1 MVPSMIYWIFLV
13 HHSCDFLHLLS
24 KKIKHMQENVEDMWM
39 TTKLV
44 VMHAMIMAAKIIR
57 QFIECGKYIG

>member
-1 MVPSMIYWIFLV
+1 
-13 HHSCDFLHLLS
+13 
-24 KKIKHMQENVEDMWM
+24 MQENVEDMWM

-44 VMHAMIMAAKIIR
+44 VMLAMTMAAKIIR